1 MFISIIINF
10 YEYFIFSDDGA
21 IQRIEDLEQMK
32 RKKIQKRRRGRRHR
46 RGKCKLMFISIIIN
60 FYEYFIFSDDGAIQR
75 IEDLEQMKRKKIQK
89 RRRGRRHRR
98 GKCKLMF
105 ISIIINF
112 YEYFIFSDDGAIQ
125 RIEDLE
131 QMKRKKI
138 QKRRRGRRHRRGK
151 CKLMFISI
159 IINFYE
165 YFIFSDDG
173 G

>member
-89 RRRGRRHRR
+89 TRRGRRYRR
-98 GKCKLMF
+98 CKGKLMF
-105 ISIIINF
+105 IPIIIIYMNILSF
-112 YEYFIFSDDGAIQ
+112 Q
-125 RIEDLE
+125 MME
-131 QMKRKKI
+131 QYN
-138 QKRRRGRRHRRGK
+138 G
-151 CKLMFISI
+151 
-159 IINFYE
+159 
-165 YFIFSDDG
+165 
-173 G
+173 